1 MKHSIM
7 VTDIFPTF
15 TLQLGKLKDKISDD
29 DYFELCQINELLV
42 IERSKSGDFEI
53 RSLGG
58 GLDGIRSAALTGEI
72 GKWAKGN
79 DEGVCFG
86 ALTGFRLPN
95 GAVRAPSFAWLKREK
110 WENLSDKQKEKFG
123 AACPDFIIEL
133 SSAAKPVEVLQA
145 KMEEYVEN
153 GAALGWLIDATKKR
167 VYVYRPNAEV
177 ETLENPETVSGEP
190 LLKGFTLFLKEVWD

>member
-58 GLDGIRSAALTGEI
+58 GVDGMRSAALTGEI
-72 GKWAKGN
+72 GKWAKDN

-86 ALTGFRLPN
+86 ALTGFTLPN
-95 GAVRAPSFAWLKREK
+95 GAVRAPGFAWLKREK

-123 AACPDFIIEL
+123 AVCPDFIVEL
-133 SSAAKPVEVLQA
+133 SSTAKPVDVLRA
-145 KMEEYVEN
+145 KMKEYIEN
-153 GAALGWLIDATKKR
+153 GASLGWLIDPTKKR
-167 VYVYRPNAEV
+167 VYVYRPNSEV
-177 ETLENPETVSGEP
+177 EILENPETVSGEP
-190 LLKGFTLFLKEVWD
+190 LLKGFVLSLKEIWE